1 MNRRCVRCKC
11 IQFETSFKFH
21 ERTCKDLDAPFYC
34 KRCYKKK
41 DEPIDHNAIQQK
53 KKLRHLKFLE
63 KKMVQVQKQKTEN
76 GRMFRLSYQFKENYL
91 IPRQVLVNMVKNPF

>member
-21 ERTCKDLDAPFYC
+21 ERTCKDLKAPFYC
-34 KRCYKKK
+34 KKCYKKK
-41 DEPIDHNAIQQK
+41 DEPIDQKIVKQK
-53 KKLRHLKFLE
+53 KHVRHLKFLQ
-63 KKMVQVQKQKTEN
+63 KKIEQQHQVDIAK